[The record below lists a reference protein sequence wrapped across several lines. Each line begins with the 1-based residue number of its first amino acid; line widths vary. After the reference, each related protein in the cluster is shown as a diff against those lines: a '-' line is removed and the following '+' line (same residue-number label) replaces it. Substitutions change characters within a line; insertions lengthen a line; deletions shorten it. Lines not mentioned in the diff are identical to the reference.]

1 MGWRK
6 GVRCGGPSVRH
17 IRMVQLYVGPT
28 ITMLCGWIVHRRV
41 EHINAQPRVLECSI
55 DGQERSELV
64 IVDPANKS
72 INIGK
77 ESSKRT

>member
-1 MGWRK
+1 MGK
-6 GVRCGGPSVRH
+6 ASDVRPTGTSYSNGAT
-17 IRMVQLYVGPT
+17 IRGSDDYDALR
-28 ITMLCGWIVHRRV
+28 LIVHRRV
-41 EHINAQPRVLECSI
+41 EHINAHECSI